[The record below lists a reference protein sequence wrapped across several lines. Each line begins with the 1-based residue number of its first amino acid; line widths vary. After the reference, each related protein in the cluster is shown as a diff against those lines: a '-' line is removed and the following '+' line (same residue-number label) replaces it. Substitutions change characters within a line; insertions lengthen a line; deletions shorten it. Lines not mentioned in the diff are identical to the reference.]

1 MKASSSVVSSAPS
14 YQVVSPK
21 DSRQLSEFLAREGQ
35 FLLPMLD
42 LITQAEM
49 AVDDL
54 IDVAG
59 RATIEAVLTL
69 SAQEVAGPRH
79 PGRQGPSQ
87 VGWHGRQRG
96 VVCLAERK
104 LRVDKPRLRRK
115 GGGGGAEVD
124 LPAYAAMQNDSRLG
138 RRMLEILMR
147 GVSTRH
153 YRDVLP
159 EMADTVGVAK
169 SSVSREFI
177 DASEEALKQ
186 LAQRRFDEKDILI
199 VYLDG
204 LVFGVHHVIAAVGV
218 DSEGHKHL
226 LGLTAGASENAAAC
240 KALLEDLVA
249 RGVKPGR
256 RRLFVIDGS
265 KALRAAIDAVY
276 GKDNPVQRCRSHK
289 VRNVLDQLPKDQR
302 DTAKATMR
310 AAYRLEPAE
319 GKARLEQLAKW
330 YEKDWPQA
338 AASLREGLDETFTI
352 NALGLPGKL
361 RRCLATTNLIESPGS
376 GVRLRT
382 RRVCR
387 WRDGAMVLRWA
398 AGAYLATEKSF
409 RRIMGFEQLWMLKS
423 YLDRNEETATVAAK
437 SKVG

>member
-1 MKASSSVVSSAPS
+1 MKTS
-14 YQVVSPK
+14 YQVVSPR
-21 DSRQLSEFLAREGQ
+21 DSRELSEFLAKEGQ
-35 FLLPMLD
+35 FLLPMLN

-49 AVDDL
+49 AVDEL

-59 RATIEAVLTL
+59 RATIEAILTL
-69 SAQEVAGPRH
+69 SAQELAGAKH
-79 PGRQGPSQ
+79 PGRKGDGK
-87 VGWHGRQRG
+87 VGWHGRQKG

-115 GGGGGAEVD
+115 AGGPGAEVD
-124 LPAYAAMQNDSRLG
+124 LPAYEAMQNDSRLG
-138 RRMLEILMR
+138 RRMLEILMH
-147 GVSTRH
+147 GVSTRK
-153 YRDVLP
+153 YRKVLP
-159 EMADTVGVAK
+159 EMAETVGVAK

-186 LAQRRFDEKDILI
+186 LAERRFDDKDILI
-199 VYLDG
+199 LYLDG
-204 LVFGVHHVIAAVGV
+204 LIFGDHHVIAAIGV
-218 DSEGHKHL
+218 DAEGSKHV
-226 LGLTAGASENAAAC
+226 LGLVAGASENAAAC
-240 KALLEDLVA
+240 KALLEELVA

-256 RRLFVIDGS
+256 QRLFVIDGS

-289 VRNVLDQLPKDQR
+289 VRNVLEQLPKDQR
-302 DTAKATMR
+302 DQAKATMR

-330 YEKDWPQA
+330 YEKDWPSA

-352 NALGLPGKL
+352 NAIGLPAKL

-387 WRDGAMVLRWA
+387 WRDGTMVLRWVA
-398 AGAYLATEKSF
+398 SAYLATEKSF
-409 RRIMGFEQLWMLKS
+409 RRIMGYEQLWMLKS
-423 YLDRNEETATVAAK
+423 YLDRNEESATVADK
-437 SKVG
+437 RKVG